1 VKVIEGEFA
10 FPYLAHAPMEPL
22 NCTVKISTDGCEIWT
37 GTQMP
42 GNEQEAAAKVLGIP
56 KEKVKVNTMFLGG
69 GFGRRGSPHTE
80 WVIEATEI
88 AKASGEFIKM
98 IWSREDD
105 ITGQHYRPLTVHKIK
120 IGLDKTGMPVAW
132 QQNIVSQSIYLTNV
146 SFASFV
152 KNGVDPSTVE
162 GAAESHYQEA
172 IPNMFVG
179 CHITENPVSVLWW
192 RSVGNNHTAYVVE
205 TMIDQAAHAAKK
217 EPLAYRRELLKHA
230 PRSLAVLNVAAEKAG
245 WDKPLPPGRYRGVA
259 VHTSFR
265 SYVAQVVE
273 ISLADGKLIVHKV
286 TCAVDCGLAVNPD
299 GVRMQMESSI
309 IFGLTMALY
318 GELSIENGQVMQ
330 HNFYDYKMARMNEAP
345 QIDVH
350 LVPNSG
356 QMGGIGEPGL
366 PPFAPALANAIF
378 SATGELIYDLPL
390 MNHKLKP
397 A

>member
-1 VKVIEGEFA
+1 
-10 FPYLAHAPMEPL
+10 
-22 NCTVKISTDGCEIWT
+22 
-37 GTQMP
+37 
-42 GNEQEAAAKVLGIP
+42 
-56 KEKVKVNTMFLGG
+56 
-69 GFGRRGSPHTE
+69 
-80 WVIEATEI
+80 
-88 AKASGEFIKM
+88 
-98 IWSREDD
+98 
-105 ITGQHYRPLTVHKIK
+105 
-120 IGLDKTGMPVAW
+120 
-132 QQNIVSQSIYLTNV
+132 
-146 SFASFV
+146 
-152 KNGVDPSTVE
+152 
-162 GAAESHYQEA
+162 
-172 IPNMFVG
+172 MFVG

-217 EPLAYRRELLKHA
+217 DPVAYRRELLKHT

-318 GELSIENGQVMQ
+318 GELSIENGQVIQ